1 METHDHKPGWLPL
14 SESPQFEFCQT
25 TSTTL
30 FEQLHYTPFE
40 KGNVQYENSLTFNFT
55 GTVSQA
61 MEKSFED
68 VRGESPG
75 IDSKFIE
82 SSHYYDSENPLGLQ
96 DSYYD

>member
-1 METHDHKPGWLPL
+1 
-14 SESPQFEFCQT
+14 
-25 TSTTL
+25 
-30 FEQLHYTPFE
+30 
-40 KGNVQYENSLTFNFT
+40 
-55 GTVSQA
+55 